1 MIDLPKD
8 IALVVAGHGSRDP
21 DGVGQFERFVEVVRL
36 RAGGRIVEHG
46 YLEFARPT
54 IDEGVR
60 KAVQAG
66 ASKIS
71 VVPGVLLGATHA
83 KNDMPVEVQAL
94 QREFPGCDIRYG
106 APMHLHPSVLQLCRL
121 RIVEAEAKSARIVP
135 RSDTCLVVVGRGTTD
150 PDANSDV
157 TKLARILEEGMGFAA
172 SFVCYSGTAK
182 PGLSEGFETAVR
194 LGCSRILVVP
204 FFLFTGVLI
213 KRIHAAVEVIAA
225 SRPHIEVLC
234 AGHLDSHPLTADA
247 LLDRGREAFEG
258 KALMNCGL
266 CKYRTAI
273 IGYENEAGAPQVG
286 HHFHVRGGGTPA
298 AEAGAAGAPPPAPQ
312 IQGSQAE
319 VNAVPPA
326 AGTAAPLAPAAS
338 LPYEMHPIEE
348 KSFEIIASGRD
359 WKGFPDEQ
367 IEILQRL
374 VHTSGDFEAPDSMFL
389 SMGAPGAGVRAI
401 LERSTIVTDVT
412 MVQSGLRRALISQ
425 LGLRTACLV
434 HDDETKLVAQANGL
448 TKSAAGIRRAWL
460 KYGNNV
466 LLAIGDAPTAVEEAV
481 RLVQEQGWRPR
492 LVIGLPVGFVGTQES
507 KERLRKCLHVP
518 RITNRGTRGGSPWAA
533 ATVNALLIQASR
545 APLK

>member
-1 MIDLPKD
+1 MIALPED

-21 DGVGQFERFVEVVRL
+21 DGVEQFERFVNVVRH

-60 KAVQAG
+60 KAVASG
-66 ASKIS
+66 ATRIS

-94 QREFPGCDIRYG
+94 QREFPLCDIRYG
-106 APMHLHPSVLQLCRL
+106 APMHLHPSVLQLCRIRL
-121 RIVEAEAKSARIVP
+121 IEAESRGTRIIP

-157 TKLARILEEGMGFAA
+157 TKLARILEEGLGFAA

-182 PGLSEGFETAVR
+182 PALSEGLESAVR
-194 LGCSRILVVP
+194 LGCSRLIVLP

-213 KRIHAAVEVIAA
+213 KRIQAAVEAVAA
-225 SRPHIEVLC
+225 SRPQVDVIF

-258 KALMNCGL
+258 KALMNCSL

-273 IGYENEAGAPQVG
+273 IGYESEAGAPQVG
-286 HHFHVRGGGTPA
+286 HHFHVRGIGTGEA
-298 AEAGAAGAPPPAPQ
+298 APGVSTATASPVSAP
-312 IQGSQAE
+312 IQA
-319 VNAVPPA
+319 AVPKPE
-326 AGTAAPLAPAAS
+326 G
-338 LPYEMHPIEE
+338 PYEMHPIEE
-348 KSFEIIASGRD
+348 KSFEIIAEGRD
-359 WKGFPDEQ
+359 WSHFPAEQ
-367 IEILQRL
+367 LDILKRL
-374 VHTSGDFEAPDSMFL
+374 VHTSGDFEAPDSVYV
-389 SMGAPGAGVRAI
+389 SGGAPAAGVKAI
-401 LERSTIVTDVT
+401 LDRCTIVTDVT
-412 MVQSGLRRALISQ
+412 MVQSGLRRTLISQ

-434 HDDETKLVAQANGL
+434 HDEETKIVAQSNGL

-460 KYGNNV
+460 KFGNDV

-481 RLVQEQGWRPR
+481 RLIQEQGWRPR
-492 LVIGLPVGFVGTQES
+492 LVIGLPVGFVGTQEC
-507 KERLRKCLHVP
+507 KERLRRCLHVP
-518 RITNRGTRGGSPWAA
+518 RITNKGTRGGSPWAA
-533 ATVNALLIQASR
+533 ATVNALLIHASQLPR
-545 APLK
+545 K